1 MSLFSRQKMENPWL
15 KARVITERIKAGLE
29 IFENQRG
36 YLPAAII
43 LDYNWFWRILHDDN
57 ILHRPGHVV
66 EFYGVRLLPC
76 PDLEEQI
83 YLVEH
88 LYEVPDVIFLGEG

>member
-1 MSLFSRQKMENPWL
+1 MSLCSRKKMENPWL

-36 YLPAAII
+36 FLPAAII

-57 ILHRPGHVV
+57 IIHRPGHVV

-83 YLVEH
+83 YLVEN
-88 LYEVPDVIFLGEG
+88 LQEVPDVIFLGEE